1 MESTGKILVVDDEP
15 QILKA
20 LDHRLTRDGY
30 AVITAADGEEA
41 LTRFA
46 ESNPDLVV
54 LDLMLPLVD
63 GFEVCQQIRK
73 ISAVPIIILSA
84 RGNEIDKIVGFR
96 IGADDYLTKPFSPSE
111 LVLRVR
117 AVLRRTRGQ
126 NDPEPTIGDTV
137 VQGSLLIDRRRRL
150 VKVGGKPADLT
161 VKEFE
166 LLWLLA
172 SHPEYVF
179 SREQLLEQIWETD
192 YPGDLNNVTVLVSR
206 LREKIEGDPANPTY
220 IKTVRGV
227 GYKFD
232 WRTD

>member
-1 MESTGKILVVDDEP
+1 MEATGKILVVDDEP

-20 LDHRLTRDGY
+20 LDHRLSRDGY
-30 AVITAADGEEA
+30 TVITAADGEEA
-41 LTRFA
+41 LAKFA
-46 ESNPDLVV
+46 EAEPDLVV
-54 LDLMLPLVD
+54 LDLMLPKVD

-73 ISAVPIIILSA
+73 TSAVPVIILSA

-96 IGADDYLTKPFSPSE
+96 VGADDYMTKPFSPSE
-111 LVLRVR
+111 LVLRVQ
-117 AVLRRTRGQ
+117 AVLRRTMGR
-126 NDPEPTIGDTV
+126 NDPGSLSGDTV
-137 VQGSLLIDRRRRL
+137 SRGNLLIDRRRRV
-150 VKVGGKPADLT
+150 VKVSGKPVDLT

-179 SREQLLEQIWETD
+179 TREQLLEQIWDTD

-206 LREKIEGDPANPTY
+206 LREKIERDPANPLY
-220 IKTVRGV
+220 VKTVRGV

-232 WRTD
+232 GRVD